1 MDNAKRARRAPQ
13 HRRSTGRHREP
24 ARTVGDLTV
33 APATTGAKIA
43 AVGVIG
49 TASALA
55 APAAAFAQTGG
66 GPSSTPTVNLAPS
79 PVGVS
84 YRTCVFYCV
93 QAGYT
98 YTPDGGLALQLGTG
112 VGTPQSGPIVNYQP
126 FSSAIGVEGG
136 IQVPGFSAGV
146 GLNTSS
152 GLTAN
157 AKTPVGSA
165 NYSETNGLTTN
176 YGLFPTG
183 LTQLGTNPAIGG
195 QGMLMGSLNM
205 RDVGNWLS
213 NVLGLTPQ
221 NNQPIQNPD
230 GSISYPPGYVPPPAH
245 LNDWSGAFGPS
256 ELNQSQPGSGQPG
269 GQQSGGQV
277 GPGQLNNGGAQGG
290 GAPQGG
296 QPGNNNGTPQGGAPQ
311 GSAPQSGQPDNSGQP
326 AGNGAPQGGAA
337 QPGGAQPGTSGQ
349 QGDGSPQDGVQGGT
363 QTGAATDGT
372 PPSGAA
378 ANGQPSG
385 SAAPAAS
392 TTDAASAAAASAA
405 AGAAAS
411 AATDPAASAAAGAAA
426 AATDPAASA
435 AAGAAAAA
443 ASFGQTAAITNPTID
458 PGNGQTFSSTSL
470 GTNTDPLFGTGAPQT
485 SVSGA
490 TAATALAGPQV
501 ATPIAFPSV
510 GTTPTS
516 GGGFGGFSGGGFG
529 GGS

>member
-66 GPSSTPTVNLAPS
+66 GPSGTPTVNLAPS

-157 AKTPVGSA
+157 AKTPIGSA

-183 LTQLGTNPAIGG
+183 LTQLGNNPTIGG

-213 NVLGLTPQ
+213 NVLGLNPP

-256 ELNQSQPGSGQPG
+256 ELNQPQPGSGQQPG

-296 QPGNNNGTPQGGAPQ
+296 QPGNNNG
-311 GSAPQSGQPDNSGQP
+311 APQSGQPDNSGQP
-326 AGNGAPQGGAA
+326 AGSGAPQGGAA
-337 QPGGAQPGTSGQ
+337 QPGGAQPGTGGQ
-349 QGDGSPQDGVQGGT
+349 QSDGAPQGGGQGGT
-363 QTGAATDGT
+363 ETGAATDGT

-392 TTDAASAAAASAA
+392 AATDAASAAAAASAPA
-405 AGAAAS
+405 AP
-411 AATDPAASAAAGAAA
+411 AATDPAATG
-426 AATDPAASA
+426 
-435 AAGAAAAA
+435 
-443 ASFGQTAAITNPTID
+443 ASFGQAGAITNPAID

>member
-1 MDNAKRARRAPQ
+1 MDNAKPARRAPQ

-55 APAAAFAQTGG
+55 VPAAAFAQTGG
-66 GPSSTPTVNLAPS
+66 GPSGTPTVNLAPS
-79 PVGVS
+79 PVGAS
-84 YRTCVFYCV
+84 YRTCAFYCV

-165 NYSETNGLTTN
+165 NYSEANGLTTN

-183 LTQLGTNPAIGG
+183 LTQLGSNPTIGG

-213 NVLGLTPQ
+213 NVLGLNPPS
-221 NNQPIQNPD
+221 NQPIQNPD
-230 GSISYPPGYVPPPAH
+230 GSTSYPPGYVPPPAH
-245 LNDWSGAFGPS
+245 LNDWSGAFGPG
-256 ELNQSQPGSGQPG
+256 ELNQSQPGSGQQP
-269 GQQSGGQV
+269 GGQV

-290 GAPQGG
+290 GVPQGG
-296 QPGNNNGTPQGGAPQ
+296 QPSNNNGAPQ
-311 GSAPQSGQPDNSGQP
+311 GSAPQSSQPDNSGQP
-326 AGNGAPQGGAA
+326 ASNGAPQGGAA

-349 QGDGSPQDGVQGGT
+349 QGDGAPQGGGQGGA

-372 PPSGAA
+372 PQSAAA

-385 SAAPAAS
+385 SAASAATDAAS
-392 TTDAASAAAASAA
+392 AASAAAASAA
-405 AGAAAS
+405 TDAAAS
-411 AATDPAASAAAGAAA
+411 PATGAAS
-426 AATDPAASA
+426 
-435 AAGAAAAA
+435 AA
-443 ASFGQTAAITNPTID
+443 ASFGQAAAITNPTID

-470 GTNTDPLFGTGAPQT
+470 GTNTDPLFGTGAPQA